1 MAGELILVVEDNL
14 SLLEGVHDLL
24 EVSGFRVLAAPGA
37 APALELLEHNR
48 PDLII
53 SDIMMPGMDGYQFF
67 EEVRLRADLAEVP
80 FIFLTARGGKE
91 EVRRGKEMGVDDYIT
106 KPFEEEDLLV
116 AVRSKLLR
124 RREIRQHREE
134 QFAGLKRTILATLS
148 HEFRTPLTYI
158 INYSDMLGK
167 EGADLGSED
176 FRQFMHGIRRG
187 ADRLH
192 RLVLDFMTLVEL
204 ETGEAETLFQFRRRV
219 IDDLGP
225 WLRTQARAFETTAK
239 SRGLVLGIEVPDTL
253 PPILADEIYLGNA
266 IGRLLDNAVK
276 FSRTGA
282 GKIWF
287 RAEVHEG
294 RLRIQVEDQG
304 VGIREEELGSLFQVF
319 HQVDRSRQEQ
329 QGTGSGLA
337 ICKGIV
343 ELHGGRVS
351 ARSKLGVGSTFII
364 ELPTILTG

>member
-24 EVSGFRVLAAPGA
+24 EVSGYRVLTAPGGP
-37 APALELLEHNR
+37 PALTLLERNR

-53 SDIMMPGMDGYQFF
+53 SDIMMPGMDGYELF
-67 EEVRLRADLAEVP
+67 EKVRARPDLADTP

-91 EVRRGKEMGVDDYIT
+91 EVRRGKEMGADDYII

-124 RREIRQHREE
+124 RREIRQQREE
-134 QFAGLKRTILATLS
+134 QFADLKRTILATLS

-167 EGADLGSED
+167 EGADLSSDE

-225 WLRTQARAFETTAK
+225 WLRTQARTFEPAAR
-239 SRGLVLGIEVPDTL
+239 SRGLELVIEVPDEL
-253 PPILADEIYLGNA
+253 PPIVADETYLGNA

-276 FSRTGA
+276 FSRNA
-282 GKIWF
+282 KGKIWF
-287 RAEVHEG
+287 RAEGHEG

-304 VGIREEELGSLFQVF
+304 VGIREEELASLFRVF
-319 HQVDRSRQEQ
+319 HQVDRPRQEQ
-329 QGTGSGLA
+329 QGIGSGLA
-337 ICKGIV
+337 ICKGVI

-351 ARSKLGVGSTFII
+351 AKSKVGVGSTFTI
-364 ELPTILTG
+364 ELPAVLSG

>member
-14 SLLEGVHDLL
+14 SLLEGVRDLL
-24 EVSGFRVLAAPGA
+24 EVSGYRVLTAPGG
-37 APALELLEHNR
+37 PSALEILEHNR
-48 PDLII
+48 PDLIV
-53 SDIMMPGMDGYQFF
+53 SDIMMPGMDGYEFF
-67 EEVRLRADLAEVP
+67 EKVRERAELAEMP

-91 EVRRGKEMGVDDYIT
+91 DIRRGKEMGVDDYIT

-124 RREIRQHREE
+124 RREIRRQREE
-134 QFAGLKRTILATLS
+134 QFSGLKRTILATLS

-167 EGADLGSED
+167 EGADLASED

-219 IDDLGP
+219 IDDIGP
-225 WLRTQARAFETTAK
+225 WLRTQARGFEASAK
-239 SRGLVLGIEVPDTL
+239 TRGVEVVVDVPDSL
-253 PPILADEIYLGNA
+253 PPIVADEVYLGNA

-276 FSRTGA
+276 FSRPEG

-287 RAEVHEG
+287 RAETHEG

-337 ICKGIV
+337 ICKGVV

-351 ARSKLGVGSTFII
+351 AKSKLGVGSTFTI
-364 ELPTILTG
+364 ELPAVLSG